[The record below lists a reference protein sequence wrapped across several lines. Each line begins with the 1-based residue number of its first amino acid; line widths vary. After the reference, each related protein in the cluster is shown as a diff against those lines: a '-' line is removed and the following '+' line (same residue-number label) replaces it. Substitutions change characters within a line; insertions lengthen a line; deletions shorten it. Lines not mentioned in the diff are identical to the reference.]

1 MLQEFI
7 NYYLNKI
14 NEISCHILITFV
26 TNNNRGQKKYKMQN
40 QENLIFNQILEDNKA
55 RIYRICRIYAVSPIE
70 PQDLFQ
76 EVVFHIWKSYS
87 TFKGKSNISTWVYK
101 IALNVCNRSK
111 MQFERYNSKTTR
123 LESIQ
128 FVHSETTPDK
138 GEQLKYKALRDCI
151 SLLKESEKSIVVLYL
166 DDLPYKK
173 IAVITDLT
181 ENHIAVKMKRI
192 KKLLLKCITP
202 KLK

>member
-1 MLQEFI
+1 MQKQEQQ
-7 NYYLNKI
+7 L
-14 NEISCHILITFV
+14 
-26 TNNNRGQKKYKMQN
+26 
-40 QENLIFNQILEDNKA
+40 FNQILEDNKTS
-55 RIYRICRIYAVSPIE
+55 IYRICRIYAVSPIE

-76 EVVFHIWKSYS
+76 EVIFHIWKSYS
-87 TFKGKSNISTWVYK
+87 TFKGKSNISTWIYK

-111 MQFERYNSKTTR
+111 MQFESLNNKTKR

-128 FVHSETTPDK
+128 FKLSETIPNEIEEIK
-138 GEQLKYKALRDCI
+138 FKALRECI
-151 SLLKESEKSIVVLYL
+151 SLLNAVDGSIVILHL
-166 DDLPYKK
+166 DELHYKE

-192 KKLLLKCITP
+192 KKILLDCIIP